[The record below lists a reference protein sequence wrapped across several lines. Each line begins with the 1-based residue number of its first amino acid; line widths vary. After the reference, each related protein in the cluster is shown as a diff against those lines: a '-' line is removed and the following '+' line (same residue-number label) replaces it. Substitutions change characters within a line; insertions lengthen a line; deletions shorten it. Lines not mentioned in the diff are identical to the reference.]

1 MSSSDPIAHVEHE
14 RRLQRLIRRL
24 PGKIQAITR
33 WLRRPASRWARIP
46 AGVLLTIGGRLSILP
61 FFGLWMLPLG
71 LILLADD
78 IPLLRRARGWA
89 RPDGAAQAALVRRR
103 RRPRGSDGRG
113 GKQRIV
119 LFPGTAAPRAE
130 SLIVKTP
137 LRTSTDLVLRRP
149 EGASKDVSAG
159 ESRAV
164 DAVGASFEALCSRK
178 GRLRM
183 RSVPEDV
190 DVND

>member
-89 RPDGAAQAALVRRR
+89 RPDGAGRTDSPAPQAAGERRAR
-103 RRPRGSDGRG
+103 REAKNRAIPRNRRPLPAIDFMPF
-113 GKQRIV
+113 
-119 LFPGTAAPRAE
+119 LTH
-130 SLIVKTP
+130 L
-137 LRTSTDLVLRRP
+137 
-149 EGASKDVSAG
+149 
-159 ESRAV
+159 
-164 DAVGASFEALCSRK
+164 
-178 GRLRM
+178 
-183 RSVPEDV
+183 
-190 DVND
+190 

>member
-14 RRLQRLIRRL
+14 RRLQRLIRQL

-103 RRPRGSDGRG
+103 RRRRRARREAKNRAVPRN
-113 GKQRIV
+113 
-119 LFPGTAAPRAE
+119 
-130 SLIVKTP
+130 
-137 LRTSTDLVLRRP
+137 RRP
-149 EGASKDVSAG
+149 LPAID
-159 ESRAV
+159 
-164 DAVGASFEALCSRK
+164 FMPFLTH
-178 GRLRM
+178 L
-183 RSVPEDV
+183 
-190 DVND
+190 

>member
-119 LFPGTAAPRAE
+119 LFPGTAAPFAPCRR
-130 SLIVKTP
+130 L
-137 LRTSTDLVLRRP
+137 TSCRFSP
-149 EGASKDVSAG
+149 ISKGPQSPW
-159 ESRAV
+159 
-164 DAVGASFEALCSRK
+164 L
-178 GRLRM
+178 
-183 RSVPEDV
+183 
-190 DVND
+190 